1 MEISN
6 NLNVIWAFHKCA
18 WKFPRKI
25 DCEISANCLGVCL
38 GLEESRSNSW
48 KYPNTQ
54 GDSEISLEKKCGVS
68 SFNSAAY

>member
-25 DCEISANCLGVCL
+25 DCENICKLLRGVPRIGGISKQQL
-38 GLEESRSNSW
+38 
-48 KYPNTQ
+48 
-54 GDSEISLEKKCGVS
+54 EISKYRVILK
-68 SFNSAAY
+68 